1 MVGFTISARSRKK
14 NKWISI
20 GLEVQHN
27 LRVYNWYSHKLI
39 PLDYSFST
47 LLVHTPQH
55 VICSVCL
62 PSLNYICSL
71 FLKVGGFPQESAVKA
86 PPPTL
91 YILLTFDPSVW
102 SLVADPLPLS
112 YFPLDQCLHSCP
124 PFPTSYPPEALAKP
138 FQCLSSLELRSEGC
152 SNVWTH
158 KDTNSHPHTSTH
170 YTHGKVLESLRTAG
184 MDVQHFNCSIYIFV
198 CSGKCIQASAD

>member
-1 MVGFTISARSRKK
+1 MLSV
-14 NKWISI
+14 
-20 GLEVQHN
+20 LC
-27 LRVYNWYSHKLI
+27 VY
-39 PLDYSFST
+39 
-47 LLVHTPQH
+47 QA
-55 VICSVCL
+55 
-62 PSLNYICSL
+62 YICSL

-124 PFPTSYPPEALAKP
+124 PFLTSYPPEALAKP
-138 FQCLSSLELRSEGC
+138 FQCLSSLELRSESC

-158 KDTNSHPHTSTH
+158 KDTNTHPHTYTH
-170 YTHGKVLESLRTAG
+170 YIHVKVLESLRTAG

-198 CSGKCIQASAD
+198 CSGNASKCQLINTCKQKLNTESFLNFSFVTVSTFR